1 MAVGHGGDESKH
13 PAWVKIAILE
23 FIEARFKDIVEH
35 DEALKNSYREKVRAT
50 LNACEFEFTD
60 TQLNKLVDNTVAD
73 YYVKVYDPF
82 STDMDFYIFFNVDW
96 PKYLDLYHK
105 YYKEDTP
112 NIQTPE
118 RHLNAVFAKY
128 DPESDIGKLWKEKKD
143 TDHPIFR
150 NKPLIEKAIKTKPD
164 NGEYIDEVFNASRS
178 KSVIFYTIQQMKN
191 ILELGHP

>member
-23 FIEARFKDIVEH
+23 FIEARFKDIVENDQDLK
-35 DEALKNSYREKVRAT
+35 DEFRA
-50 LNACEFEFTD
+50 
-60 TQLNKLVDNTVAD
+60 KLIDYLADCGVELSETEIKSIVDKKVAD

-112 NIQTPE
+112 NIQVPE
-118 RHLNAVFAKY
+118 EHLNAVFAKY
-128 DPESDIGKLWKEKKD
+128 DPGHRIHGY
-143 TDHPIFR
+143 T
-150 NKPLIEKAIKTKPD
+150 NLIRKAIRTT
-164 NGEYIDEVFNASRS
+164 GSETVIDEVFNASRS
-178 KSVIFYTIQQMKN
+178 RSVIFYTIQQMKN